1 MYTIYT
7 EQTVSE
13 KDVVIHFL
21 TKLSMGKIIT
31 TKDNEAPVVRDIRE
45 TIQGLIQSI
54 HIDRFKEITVDTGN
68 TLYNMYTVS
77 IDNLKNSSQNFLHN
91 KKFPAP
97 INTLGGVF
105 IHNKTLYIPAGI
117 FMAFDG
123 VMQKLNKDNP
133 NTCEPKLIELNKQL
147 NKQLK
152 TLEDT
157 CNKQPVQKDDV
168 NIEEERKQRIKKKEQ
183 DNAEQRK
190 KNLQDILDESKKL
203 KIENSSLQVE
213 NEDLQNQIVV
223 LKAYQKAQR
232 APSTV
237 SELYERFTAI
247 IYKDDNTTISDKFL
261 NMFLKPT
268 DDDQSKV
275 LKLQTILQDI
285 TLRPYNIKK
294 YNGYELEEDPVGIK
308 GKSLGTKEDMLKAL
322 DDILYNNSGFI

>member
-31 TKDNEAPVVRDIRE
+31 TKDNEAPIVRDIRE

-77 IDNLKNSSQNFLHN
+77 IDNLKSTSQNFLDN
-91 KKFPAP
+91 TKFPAP

-133 NTCEPKLIELNKQL
+133 NTCEPKLISLEKQL
-147 NKQLK
+147 R

-157 CNKQPVQKDDV
+157 CNKQPVQQ
-168 NIEEERKQRIKKKEQ
+168 EEER
-183 DNAEQRK
+183 RK
-190 KNLQDILDESKKL
+190 KLQDTIKEITTIKVK
-203 KIENSSLQVE
+203 NSRLQ
-213 NEDLQNQIVV
+213 LQNEELQKKIFV
-223 LKAYQKAQR
+223 LELEASQKAQL
-232 APSTV
+232 PSTIP
-237 SELYERFTAI
+237 ELNQKIKEI

-268 DDDQSKV
+268 DDEQSKV

-285 TLRPYNIKK
+285 TLRPYNIKT
-294 YNGYELEEDPVGIK
+294 YNDYVKKKGSLEIK
-308 GKSLGTKEDMLKAL
+308 NNTLGTKEDMLKAL
-322 DDILYNNSGFI
+322 DNVLYNVGFI

>member
-133 NTCEPKLIELNKQL
+133 NTCEPKLIELKEQIDR
-147 NKQLK
+147 LK
-152 TLEDT
+152 KT
-157 CNKQPVQKDDV
+157 CNNQPVQQDV
-168 NIEEERKQRIKKKEQ
+168 VEQRKNALKKQQDNLKIEERRKARKQRIKITRLHNE
-183 DNAEQRK
+183 E
-190 KNLQDILDESKKL
+190 IIKL
-203 KIENSSLQVE
+203 KK
-213 NEDLQNQIVV
+213 QI
-223 LKAYQKAQR
+223 LEIKL
-232 APSTV
+232 PSTID
-237 SELYERFTAI
+237 ELYERITKI
-247 IYKDDNTTISDKFL
+247 KYDNGDNGAKKLSQNFL
-261 NMFLKPT
+261 NMFIKPT
-268 DDDQSKV
+268 YDENIKV
-275 LKLQTILQDI
+275 LLLQTILQDI